1 MKKSNKKGFTIVEL
15 VIVIAVIGI
24 LATVLIP
31 TFSSVVDKANKSAAE
46 QELKNA
52 YTLAL
57 AEAIADGSI
66 TVTTTGEGESAVTAG
81 EKIFI
86 MANGDVKT
94 KLEGDETA
102 VWTFEFTKEDTAKVT
117 YSKAKMGYAYAITD
131 GKPVVTITK

>member
-24 LATVLIP
+24 LAAVLIP

-57 AEAIADGSI
+57 AEAITDG
-66 TVTTTGEGESAVTAG
+66 TVTDGEVVYILKSGEVTKTAPNDATTLT
-81 EKIFI
+81 
-86 MANGDVKT
+86 
-94 KLEGDETA
+94 
-102 VWTFEFTKEDTAKVT
+102 WTFTFGNENTANVTRNPADTKFT
-117 YSKAKMGYAYAITD
+117 YAITA
-131 GKPVVTITK
+131 GKPVVTKNS

>member
-57 AEAIADGSI
+57 AEAITDGAIS
-66 TVTTTGEGESAVTAG
+66 TGETIYILKSGEATKTAPAAEATGNAVATWKFIFTA
-81 EKIFI
+81 
-86 MANGDVKT
+86 
-94 KLEGDETA
+94 
-102 VWTFEFTKEDTAKVT
+102 EDTATVERIPADT
-117 YSKAKMGYAYAITD
+117 DYNYAITD
-131 GKPVVTITK
+131 GKPVVTPNS